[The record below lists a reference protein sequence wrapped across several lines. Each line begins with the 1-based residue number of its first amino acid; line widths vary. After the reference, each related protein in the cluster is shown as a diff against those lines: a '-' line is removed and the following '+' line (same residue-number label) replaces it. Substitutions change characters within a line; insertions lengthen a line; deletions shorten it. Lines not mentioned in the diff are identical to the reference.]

1 MFSSSPSSP
10 FKKVLLILLLPIWLF
25 ADLLAGVAKTDLTP
39 PVGTP
44 SAGYFGRAAGGMRG
58 THDPLLA
65 IALVLEN
72 GEQSIAFC
80 SVDTLGFPYEMVQEI
95 TRRVHKEAGLAEA
108 AVFIGSSHTH
118 SGGGAFL
125 NIPGL
130 GESLAGPYDPKIV
143 EMYIEKTASAIIE
156 AWKGRESAK
165 IGIGYGKAANISVFR
180 SQWPK
185 DATPLSDVALIKVEK
200 KDGTPLAAF
209 FNFPV
214 HPTVLNKE
222 NLLFSADF
230 VGYARKSLQA
240 SFGDALQPLFFNG
253 AQGDINPAISN
264 KENLFES
271 SEFLGK
277 SLADTVIDIWKSTPT
292 SEVLT
297 IEIKK
302 EPYEFVPKPT
312 PQGVSFPVPL
322 YKTEMNLL
330 VLNKVHA
337 FITIPGELSSVYDAR
352 LKKGAAD
359 LGFGHTSILGLTN
372 DAHGY
377 IILPEAWAHKT
388 NESYLSFGGE
398 FYGERVEK
406 RALDLLKALA
416 P

>member
-1 MFSSSPSSP
+1 MRSAP
-10 FKKVLLILLLPIWLF
+10 FKKVLLILLLPICLF
-25 ADLLAGVAKTDLTP
+25 SDLLAGVAKKDLTP
-39 PVGTP
+39 PIGTP
-44 SAGYFGRAAGGMRG
+44 SAGYFGRSPGGMRG

-72 GEQSIAFC
+72 GEQSVAFC
-80 SVDTLGFPYEMVQEI
+80 SVDNLGFPYEMVQEI
-95 TRRVHKEAGLAEA
+95 TRRVHKEPGLAKT

-130 GESLAGPYDPKIV
+130 GESLAGPYDPKVV
-143 EMYIEKTASAIIE
+143 EMYIEKTAAAIIE
-156 AWKGRESAK
+156 AWKNRTPAK
-165 IGIGYGKAANISVFR
+165 VGIGYGKAANISVFR
-180 SQWPK
+180 SEWPK
-185 DATPLSDVALIKVEK
+185 GAAPLSDVALIKIEK

-214 HPTVLNKE
+214 HPTVLDKE

-230 VGYARKSLQA
+230 VGFARKNLQA
-240 SFGDALQPLFFNG
+240 SLGDALQPLFFNG
-253 AQGDINPAISN
+253 AQGDINPSITN

-271 SEFLGK
+271 CEFLGN
-277 SLADTVIDIWKSTPT
+277 SLADTVVDIWNSTPT
-292 SEVLT
+292 SEILT

-302 EPYEFVPKPT
+302 EPYEFVPKPN

-330 VLNKVHA
+330 VLNKTHA
-337 FITIPGELSSVYDAR
+337 FLTIPGELSSVYDAR
-352 LKKGAAD
+352 LKKSSES
-359 LGFGHTSILGLTN
+359 LGFCHTSILGLTN

-377 IILPEAWAHKT
+377 IILPEAWNHKT

-398 FYGERVEK
+398 NYGDETQM
-406 RALDLLKALA
+406 RAIGLLKALA
-416 P
+416 PKQD